1 MLVKGIAGALI
12 AAVCCFT
19 PLLVGLFIITGLSG
33 FIGGIDY
40 VVFPVMFASLGVVAM
55 ALYQR
60 AGSESTSPKP
70 VIIALVVA
78 FSALLIWLQFR
89 YAVRLS
95 LAAVG
100 LVVLYGLY
108 LRFAPGRRAA
118 RIDQGSSS
126 HE

>member
-12 AAVCCFT
+12 AAICCFT
-19 PLLVGLFIITGLSG
+19 PLLVGLFALAGLSG
-33 FIGGIDY
+33 LIGGIDY
-40 VVFPVMFASLGVVAM
+40 VVFPVMFASLGVVAL

-60 AGSESTSPKP
+60 AGSRGGSPKP

-78 FSALLIWLQFR
+78 FSALLIGLQFR

-95 LAAVG
+95 LAAVV
-100 LVVLYGLY
+100 LVLLYGLY
-108 LRFAPGRRAA
+108 LRLAMPRHPVLPQ
-118 RIDQGSSS
+118 QGSPD

>member
-19 PLLVGLFIITGLSG
+19 PLLVGLFVITGLSG
-33 FIGGIDY
+33 LIGGIDY

-60 AGSESTSPKP
+60 AGSEGASPKP
-70 VIIALVVA
+70 VIIGLVAA
-78 FSALLIWLQFR
+78 FSALLIGLQFR

-95 LAAVG
+95 LAAVA

-108 LRFAPGRRAA
+108 LRFAATRRTA
-118 RIDQGSSS
+118 RAGQGSSN